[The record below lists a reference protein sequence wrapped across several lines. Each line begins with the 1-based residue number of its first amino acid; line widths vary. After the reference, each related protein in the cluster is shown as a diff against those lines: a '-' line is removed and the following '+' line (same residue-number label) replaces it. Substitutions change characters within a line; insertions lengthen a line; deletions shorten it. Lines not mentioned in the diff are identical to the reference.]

1 MGMAAYLKDIWS
13 YRYFWLSLV
22 KIDLRARYRRSVIG
36 IGWSLLRP
44 VVMTIVLCAV
54 FRRLFRPADVW
65 DYAPYLLTGLA
76 CWDYITTATKQGCQC
91 FFQGESYIRQHPA
104 PIAIYPLRIAL
115 GETVHFFF
123 ALLVVLG
130 LAWYAKGGFGSLP
143 ALASLLPTLLLLFAL
158 VWALALIAGF
168 ANVYFQDTQ
177 HLCDVVFQIVF
188 YATPIIYYEQ
198 DLGVGGRLHWLVTHC
213 NPLVPF
219 LDLMRDPILRGKVP
233 SLDTYAAAAA
243 ALAAVGG
250 VAAVLCAR
258 LERRIIFHL

>member
-1 MGMAAYLKDIWS
+1 MAGYLKDIWS

-44 VVMTIVLCAV
+44 VLMTAILCAV
-54 FRRLFRPADVW
+54 FRRLFHRDDVW
-65 DYAPYLLTGLA
+65 SYAPYLLTGLA
-76 CWDYITTATKQGCQC
+76 CWDYITTATRQGCQC

-115 GETVHFFF
+115 GETIHFAF

-130 LAWYAKGGFGSLP
+130 LAWYARGGFDNLP

-158 VWALALIAGF
+158 AWALALIAGF

-188 YATPIIYYEQ
+188 YATPIIYRPE

-219 LDLMRDPILRGKVP
+219 LELMRGPILEGRVP
-233 SLDTYAAAAA
+233 SSDAYATACA
-243 ALAAVGG
+243 ALVAVGG

-258 LERRIIFHL
+258 LERRLIFHL